1 MLRQRIATAAVLAA
15 LFVTA
20 VFLLETSWFSLVLGA
35 IICVAAWEWGR
46 LAGMHR
52 VIERILYLIVITALM
67 LVCYALRDTAW
78 SQLLMMSAAFG
89 WVLVLVEVIA
99 VEKGLVSLPASR
111 PLKELLGLVVLVPA
125 WLGLVLLHAT
135 GPESRLILLLPVVLV
150 WVADSAAYFTG
161 RRWGR
166 SKLVPHISPGK
177 TREGLYGALVASLVV
192 ALGWALFDDI
202 QGLDMLIFLILCL
215 VTVLASVLGDL
226 LVSLMKR
233 SAQVKDSG
241 HLLPGH
247 GGVLDRIDSLTA
259 AVPVFVTG
267 MLLIMST
274 HL

>member
-1 MLRQRIATAAVLAA
+1 MLRQRIATGVVLAA
-15 LFVTA
+15 LFIAA
-20 VFLLETSWFSLVLGA
+20 VFLLDTPWFSLVTGVLAG
-35 IICVAAWEWGR
+35 VAAWEWGR

-52 VIERILYLIVITALM
+52 VIERILYLIVVTALL

-78 SQLLMMSAAFG
+78 SQLLIMCAAFG
-89 WVLVLVEVIA
+89 WILVLVEVIA

-111 PLKELLGLVVLVPA
+111 PLKELLGLVILVPA
-125 WLGLVLLHAT
+125 WLALVMLHAT

-161 RRWGR
+161 RRWGH
-166 SKLVPHISPGK
+166 SKLAPHISPGK
-177 TREGLYGALVASLVV
+177 TREGLYGALAASLVV
-192 ALGWALFDDI
+192 ALGWVLYDDI
-202 QGLDMLIFLILCL
+202 QGLNILIFLILCL

-247 GGVLDRIDSLTA
+247 GGLLDRIDSLTA
-259 AVPVFVTG
+259 AMPVFAAG
-267 MLLIMST
+267 LLLIWST